1 MDNTV
6 TYIKRGESEKK
17 ILVMSP
23 VMPEWDNGDFF
34 QPLTE
39 YFLKHGYS
47 VFIVDTLSLSPQLN
61 EPISYF
67 SQRWAKE
74 LESHGPFEIVAGSA
88 LGGALAQLLVSKH
101 LKTKASCL
109 LLISAPNNTDA
120 ELRKRLAVIAELARE
135 GDLDQAMRVLAY
147 RVLPDTC
154 QPLVT
159 LAPIKSNGSLQQQE
173 RLYIGFSYLYELD
186 IRPEIK
192 EFTGRVLNIIGE
204 RSQLVK
210 ACNAQL
216 DESPAHR
223 TVVIPGGGM
232 RPLIDDALLVISAIE
247 KHLFNWQENNNE
259 RG

>member
-1 MDNTV
+1 M
-6 TYIKRGESEKK
+6 
-17 ILVMSP
+17 
-23 VMPEWDNGDFF
+23 
-34 QPLTE
+34 
-39 YFLKHGYS
+39 
-47 VFIVDTLSLSPQLN
+47 
-61 EPISYF
+61 
-67 SQRWAKE
+67 
-74 LESHGPFEIVAGSA
+74 
-88 LGGALAQLLVSKH
+88 GGALAQLLVSKH
-101 LKTKASCL
+101 LKTKSSCL

-154 QPLVT
+154 QPLAT
-159 LAPIKSNGSLQQQE
+159 LAPIKSNGSLQQRE
-173 RLYIGFSYLYELD
+173 RLYIGFNYLYELD

-210 ACNAQL
+210 TCNAHL